1 MILFLIPCSN
11 VSDFQETPVPVGD
24 AYQFLQFA
32 KMRDELA
39 RFANLS
45 EQYLQENVKKLKNSQ
60 VILEEATVEFMEEF
74 LSDEYLATAKEE
86 LEVRYICSRPTCKGS
101 QL

>member
-1 MILFLIPCSN
+1 MLLHSY

-39 RFANLS
+39 RFARLS
-45 EQYLQENVKKLKNSQ
+45 EQYLQENVKKLKNSD
-60 VILEEATVEFMEEF
+60 VILEEATVEFLEEF
-74 LSDEYLATAKEE
+74 LSDEYLATAEEEKEVWYI
-86 LEVRYICSRPTCKGS
+86 EVLLLFVGGV
-101 QL
+101 